1 MICSKVIQ
9 KVLFSILLYT
19 LVKKESCYFAP
30 VKCEKMLCHYGILVY
45 TARDMSMNITIRA
58 ERPEDRADIRRVNE
72 AAFGR
77 QEEAQIVDMLRD
89 SCSDLLS
96 LVAIAEERIVGHI
109 LFSPVTIE
117 GVELHPEGM
126 GLAPMAVLPAYQG
139 RGVGSRLV
147 RAGLERLQEASIPFV
162 VVLGH
167 PNYYPR
173 FGFLPAFRY
182 GVHCQWAGVPDP
194 AFMILVFEET
204 ALRGVSGIACYRD
217 EFEVGM

>member
-1 MICSKVIQ
+1 MKI
-9 KVLFSILLYT
+9 SIRT
-19 LVKKESCYFAP
+19 EQ
-30 VKCEKMLCHYGILVY
+30 
-45 TARDMSMNITIRA
+45 
-58 ERPEDRADIRRVNE
+58 PEDRTDIRRITE
-72 AAFGR
+72 AAFGGR
-77 QEEAQIVDMLRD
+77 EEAQIVDMLRE

-96 LVAIAEERIVGHI
+96 LVAIAEDRTVGHI

-126 GLAPMAVLPAYQG
+126 GLAPMAVLPACQG

-147 RAGLERLQEASIPFV
+147 RAGLERLQKASVPFV

-173 FGFLPAFRY
+173 FGFLPASRY
-182 GVHCQWAGVPDP
+182 GIRCQWAGVPDS

-204 ALRGVSGIACYRD
+204 VLKGVSGIARYRD
-217 EFEVGM
+217 EFEQAV